1 MINEL
6 IIGGL
11 VHHFTDVTPIENT
24 SLRLN
29 AVVKVN
35 EFNILV
41 GENSI
46 KEPIYG
52 FGYDVPIN
60 NFLDFKFGAYF
71 QDSSKFLDYGYV
83 IPTGNV
89 MPIIG
94 LEFDIPITDNI
105 GITTTV
111 TPLMSFTGLSF
122 RF

>member
-1 MINEL
+1 MITEL
-6 IIGGL
+6 VVGGL

-29 AVVKVN
+29 AIAKVN
-35 EFNILV
+35 NFNILI

-52 FGYDVPIN
+52 FGYDIPVNPI
-60 NFLDFKFGAYF
+60 LDFKVGAYF

>member
-24 SLRLN
+24 SFRYN
-29 AVVKVN
+29 AIAKVN
-35 EFNILV
+35 DFNILV
-41 GENSI
+41 GQNSI
-46 KEPIYG
+46 KDPIYG
-52 FGYDVPIN
+52 FGYDIALTQN
-60 NFLDFKFGAYF
+60 LDFKLGAYF
-71 QDSSKFLDYGYV
+71 QDGNKFLDYGYYV
-83 IPTGNV
+83 PNV

-94 LEFDIPITDNI
+94 LEFDIPLTKNI
-105 GITTTV
+105 GVTTTI

>member
-29 AVVKVN
+29 AIAKVN
-35 EFNILV
+35 DFNILV
-41 GENSI
+41 GQNSI

-52 FGYDVPIN
+52 FGYDIPVN
-60 NFLDFKFGAYF
+60 RFLDFKVGAYF
-71 QDSSKFLDYGYV
+71 QDSSKFLDYGFV

-89 MPIIG
+89 MPIVG
-94 LEFDIPITDNI
+94 MEFDIPITHNI